1 MFDKKDDVSYPIV
14 IFPVLDSDVAIAPF
28 YDVYISQLILKGYQF
43 NSVVK
48 YLNIIFYINMDF
60 VFEK

>member
-14 IFPVLDSDVAIAPF
+14 NFPVLDGDVAIAPF

-43 NSVVK
+43 NSVV
-48 YLNIIFYINMDF
+48 
-60 VFEK
+60 